1 MAAKN
6 KIEII
11 LQAVDR
17 GVQGAFAKVNAS
29 LAAVDQNTRRYGR
42 SMALLQ
48 APIKAATG
56 AAMRLGV
63 ALGGTFAVGKYLQ
76 VADEYTNI
84 NARLKLVTGSSQEL
98 ATAQKDLYA
107 LSQETGTSY
116 AANAGTY
123 HKLAVALKDAGVKH
137 TELIGINE
145 AVSKSLIVNGSSAEM
160 ASSFLLQF
168 GQAMGSGVLQG
179 DEFRAMM
186 ESNSY
191 FAQQLARALDTDIA
205 GLRQMSKDGKLTTD
219 VIRGAVPKML
229 QEIDRAFAKMPLT
242 IGRAMTMVGNAFG
255 KLVNGSNEASGATG
269 KIAEAIRRF
278 VSYLEDN
285 GAAIEDYVV
294 KIVDMAGAIIKA
306 AWEYK
311 GLIGAILGGSLAV
324 GAIASLTTAITGLNV
339 ALTVLTGQG
348 IILWLKGLTQAFVV
362 FGQGIALIPGV
373 VTTLAL
379 ALAGLTGWGI
389 GSFLNKFD
397 VVKQAGIAMASGLTL
412 AWLRTKLAW
421 ATLTGGDTAAIEQEI
436 AEAER
441 IYAEMFGEI
450 QNGAQQTATV
460 QVQEQQKAVDGA
472 KAAAAEQKQQDGG
485 LTAYAQA
492 NAAKRQQVQGAAL
505 EAMKKKYQE
514 YAAEVRRLQ
523 DEIKNR
529 ELSLYDQLRTMAR
542 TGMSGVDAWQDL
554 QRQAQEYEKAATDAA
569 AAGDFK
575 TAIDYADKARE
586 LYAQLNTEVKEGDTV
601 LVGQQEALKTAM
613 DGVQRAGQIGV
624 DALTAMQTK
633 AAQNMDELVEQSG
646 FQDLTEGMNEA
657 EKQWLDNWSKMKAGA
672 LKEVAAVERKIVEL
686 TKDRYVTVYVKEV
699 VKKATGGLIQR
710 FARGGKLAGYGGGDR
725 ISALLEA
732 GEFVVRKE
740 AVAKFGTG
748 MFVALNSLRMP
759 DIPRFAVGGLVGGG
773 AGPSG
778 DTININLSLPG
789 GGAAVRVSADRQS
802 AAELLRQVQRLQRLS
817 A

>member
-1 MAAKN
+1 MAAKAN

-11 LQAVDR
+11 LTAIDQSVSKTFGQVNKAMAAGEAASRKYGR
-17 GVQGAFAKVNAS
+17 GMDALKAPINAITSS
-29 LAAVDQNTRRYGR
+29 LA
-42 SMALLQ
+42 
-48 APIKAATG
+48 
-56 AAMRLGV
+56 RLG
-63 ALGGTFAVGKYLQ
+63 AGLGAGFAVTKYIQ
-76 VADEYTNI
+76 TAEAMTNV
-84 NARLKLVTGSSQEL
+84 NARLKLVTSSSAEL
-98 ATAQKDLYA
+98 TQVQGELYA
-107 LSQETGTSY
+107 MSQKTGTSY
-116 AANAGTY
+116 QANADTY
-123 HKLAVALKDAGVKH
+123 QKLAIGLKAAGTSSK
-137 TELIGINE
+137 ELIGISE
-145 AVSKSLIVNGSSAEM
+145 AVAKSLIVNGSSAGM

-179 DEFRAMM
+179 EEFRAMM
-186 ESNSY
+186 ESNS
-191 FAQQLARALDTDIA
+191 FFGQMLAKALDTDIA
-205 GLRQMSKDGKLTTD
+205 GLRKMSQEGKLTTD
-219 VIRGAVPKML
+219 VIRQAVPKMTE
-229 QEIDRAFAKMPLT
+229 EINAAFAKMPLT
-242 IGRAMTMVGNAFG
+242 IGRAMTMLANAFDN
-255 KLVNGSNEASGATG
+255 LVNGSNKASGATG
-269 KIAEAIRRF
+269 KIAAAIKDF
-278 VSYLEDN
+278 VSYLEQN
-285 GAAIEDYVV
+285 GGAIETW
-294 KIVDMAGAIIKA
+294 IVQVTTMAGELIKA
-306 AWEYK
+306 AWEWK
-311 GLIGAILGGSLAV
+311 KFITGFVLSTLAV
-324 GAIASLTTAITGLNV
+324 SAIASLVTAISGINMALKVMLGPSLTVWATSTVASLKAVQLSLAATGTAFGVLGLAMAAAYAGYKVGDWVQTRETMKGIADATEELTRNQQIVAGQYREISAATGVTVTSMKELDQAVKDQKIHYDELTGAWKAGAKDQAAATVTTAATM
-339 ALTVLTGQG
+339 
-348 IILWLKGLTQAFVV
+348 
-362 FGQGIALIPGV
+362 
-373 VTTLAL
+373 
-379 ALAGLTGWGI
+379 
-389 GSFLNKFD
+389 
-397 VVKQAGIAMASGLTL
+397 KQA
-412 AWLRTKLAW
+412 
-421 ATLTGGDTAAIEQEI
+421 
-436 AEAER
+436 
-441 IYAEMFGEI
+441 
-450 QNGAQQTATV
+450 
-460 QVQEQQKAVDGA
+460 
-472 KAAAAEQKQQDGG
+472 
-485 LTAYAQA
+485 
-492 NAAKRQQVQGAAL
+492 QGAAL

-542 TGMSGVDAWQDL
+542 TGMTGIDAWQDL
-554 QRQAQEYEKAATDAA
+554 KQQAEDYEKTATDAA
-569 AAGDFK
+569 RAGDFQ
-575 TAIDYADKARE
+575 TAIDYADKAKE
-586 LYAQLNTEVKEGDTV
+586 LYAQLNNEVKDGDQV
-601 LVGQQEALKTAM
+601 LVSQTDALKTAM
-613 DGVQRAGQIGV
+613 DGVERSGQIGI

-748 MFVALNSLRMP
+748 MFAALNSLRLP